1 MSQINP
7 QYNYQNPNQNNIP
20 SFQEFQS
27 AFNLINQQNNQR
39 QLYFQ
44 MQHDQFLFFCQQRN
58 LNPNDPNALKLFHQQ
73 ISGGNSFPQ
82 QQAQPF
88 YSQPP
93 IQPGFPQPQIQ
104 PGFPQPNYQPG
115 FPHNQ
120 IQSNFNYNLNNNIN
134 NINNINKIQPGFPHH
149 QINSQPP
156 HNPMNQFSSINT
168 SNINSSNSVYLPGG
182 NKMKEVLPRGDKTLY
197 VEPEDKNAANLMN
210 ISFKASSGLNV
221 MIPIAGNAPIKTLF
235 QKYMDKLKLP
245 YNYLGNELQFL
256 YNGNKIDPFSNELVS
271 KKFKN
276 NIFITVFDQGGVI
289 GAL

>member
-44 MQHDQFLFFCQQRN
+44 MQHDQFLFFCQQKN

-104 PGFPQPNYQPG
+104 PGFPQPHFQPG

-120 IQSNFNYNLNNNIN
+120 VQPNFNYNINNNIN
-134 NINNINKIQPGFPHH
+134 NINRIQPGFPHH
-149 QINSQPP
+149 QINS
-156 HNPMNQFSSINT
+156 
-168 SNINSSNSVYLPGG
+168 VYLPGG
-182 NKMKEVLPRGDKTLY
+182 NQMKEVLPRGDKTLY
-197 VEPEDKNAANLMN
+197 VEPDDKNAANLMN
-210 ISFKASSGLNV
+210 ISFKASSVLNV
-221 MIPIAGNAPIKTLF
+221 MIPIPGNAPIKTLF

-256 YNGNKIDPFSNELVS
+256 YNGNKIDPFSNELVN

>member
-44 MQHDQFLFFCQQRN
+44 MQHDQFLFFCQQRG

-104 PGFPQPNYQPG
+104 PGFPQPQYQPG

-120 IQSNFNYNLNNNIN
+120 IQSNFNYNLNN

-182 NKMKEVLPRGDKTLY
+182 NNMKEVLPRGDKTLY
-197 VEPEDKNAANLMN
+197 VEPDDKNAANLMN

-221 MIPIAGNAPIKTLF
+221 MIPIPGNAPIKTLF

-256 YNGNKIDPFSNELVS
+256 YNGNKIDPFSNELVN

>member
-44 MQHDQFLFFCQQRN
+44 MQHDQFLFFCQQRR

-104 PGFPQPNYQPG
+104 PGFPQPHFQPG

-120 IQSNFNYNLNNNIN
+120 VQPNFNYNVNN

-149 QINSQPP
+149 QINTQPP
-156 HNPMNQFSSINT
+156 HNPMPQISSINT

-182 NKMKEVLPRGDKTLY
+182 NNMKEVLPRGDKTLY

-221 MIPIAGNAPIKTLF
+221 MIPIPGNAPIKTLF

-256 YNGNKIDPFSNELVS
+256 YNGNKIDPFSNELVN